1 MSDQKYVLVKT
12 ITTFEHSY
20 LIPLQEEQSIKDHLD
35 YITCQ
40 EVEETSQLFLDETI
54 LMNSTR
60 LLSEDEAIELFDREN
75 DYLKDW
81 SREQKLD
88 SIQRYFDKPGFK
100 D

>member
-81 SREQKLD
+81 SREKKLE
-88 SIQRYFDKPGFK
+88 SIHRYFEKPGFK